1 MTRYT
6 DYNFYEGQ
14 YGGTLTQEQFQK
26 VILPV
31 SAYLRRFTFGRADS
45 GMEEVQYAACAC
57 CDLLHRER
65 ATASQYGG
73 RRVASEN
80 TDGYAVSYV
89 QEQDAGMTGE
99 EVLSRKLYQEAALYL
114 EPTGLFDLGVY
125 TDADEHG
132 RHPLQPEI

>member
-1 MTRYT
+1 MFPTKRKVAGMTRYT

-65 ATASQYGG
+65 STVSQYGG

-89 QEQDAGMTGE
+89 PGTGCRNDRGRGPVKE
-99 EVLSRKLYQEAALYL
+99 TLPGSGFVSGANRAF
-114 EPTGLFDLGVY
+114 GFGGVY
-125 TDADEHG
+125 
-132 RHPLQPEI
+132 RC